1 MPSRDETD
9 RPLGPLVA
17 ARWLA
22 LPICLLLFLQW
33 PLRDIVRAYSR
44 EANDLAQW
52 LFALYVGC
60 AVTAATRAR
69 AHLAAD
75 TLARRYAPGW
85 RIAIWRAA
93 SLWVL
98 LPWAGF
104 VLLTATP
111 VVWQSVVQ
119 FERFS
124 DTGNPFYFVIKIS
137 AWLMALFMGLQA
149 LHDVF
154 GRR

>member
-1 MPSRDETD
+1 MTWNWLVKDAGIDKRFKVRNMKDVFVDIAETEG
-9 RPLGPLVA
+9 L
-17 ARWLA
+17 
-22 LPICLLLFLQW
+22 
-33 PLRDIVRAYSR
+33 
-44 EANDLAQW
+44 
-52 LFALYVGC
+52 
-60 AVTAATRAR
+60 TRAQMANMLSTR
-69 AHLAAD
+69 ED

-93 SLWVL
+93 SLGVL